1 MSRTSF
7 VRACVASLVLITLPA
22 FAQAP
27 GAESSAPAAPSPSA
41 SPGQQP
47 AGEIPPPLGT
57 PP

>member
-1 MSRTSF
+1 MLSRTSF

-47 AGEIPPPLGT
+47 AGELRPPPG
-57 PP
+57 